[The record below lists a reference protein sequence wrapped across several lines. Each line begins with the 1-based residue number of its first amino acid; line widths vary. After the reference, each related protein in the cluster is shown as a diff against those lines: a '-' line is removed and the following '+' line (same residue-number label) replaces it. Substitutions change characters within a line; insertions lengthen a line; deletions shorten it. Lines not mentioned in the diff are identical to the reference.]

1 MAQCKNKFNV
11 CPSPS
16 SDSGA
21 VRADSLECKLVAP
34 VVRSFRVVRQPGRFA
49 DFVRPDD
56 LQDASSD
63 DNEDESSDSS
73 GCGADSEVERI
84 TQKVVHLSLAD
95 VLPVGSQSAVPLQ
108 MVNESAVSDVRPVFS
123 LPSFVPAHEPEFE
136 WGMLSG
142 HDALS
147 SLKSAYEV
155 IAKFRP
161 NTFDLPGGGSGKSF
175 VQEIT
180 RLNRAFADRSPSE
193 RISNLAEMVM
203 PALLLQRPL
212 GSKRNPKEY
221 KECLE
226 RRLELWKH
234 GDIASLLKEAVTIQD
249 RLSGVSGSRVFD
261 ETTSRRFAE
270 MVFSGNGRGAMAI
283 LSSCAKGGVLPLTDD
298 VVSDLK
304 KKHPKAEEADV
315 RALIQ
320 TPLPD
325 VDLKAIFEAID
336 GEKIKRC
343 TLRTEGAAGVSQATD
358 KLWRKMVS
366 SFKASSVD
374 LCKAVADVARRM
386 ATEYVDPVALAH
398 LLSNKGLPLDKM
410 PGVRPIGIGEIK
422 RRIIGKAIVE
432 AANFDIQ
439 KAAGPLQLCAG
450 QSSGVEAAVHAMKE
464 IWELHATD
472 GILMVDAD
480 NAFNRLNRKVALWN
494 IQFTCP
500 ALKCVVINTYRV
512 DSSIYIL
519 GGVTIQS
526 SEGTTQGD
534 PIAMVM
540 YAVSLSPLTQCL
552 LNGLSKQDCK
562 QVWFADDGNGGGKLE
577 ALRAWWDA
585 LASKGPMFG
594 YFPNAAKSVLLVKES
609 CLVKAEQIFEG
620 TQIKVDVTGQRHLG
634 AVIGSAI
641 YKTNFV
647 KLKVDDW
654 VASVNVLAKIAVSQP
669 HAAHSVFV
677 HRLQAKWGF
686 LMRTVPSLS
695 ELLQPLE
702 EAIRMRL
709 IPAILGKEVSDLER
723 SLLSLPAK
731 FAGLG
736 IRNPVE
742 ECQRA
747 YERSKALTV
756 PLTDAI
762 IRQAEDFDPG
772 KMKRAQDLIL
782 KQQYR
787 ASDQF
792 FKEALG
798 TLSVGA
804 TPGLKIAINLACEK
818 GASSW
823 AMARPLHE
831 FGTVLHKRDFRDA
844 VFLRYGWE
852 PPGLFEKCA
861 CGALFNVAHATTC
874 MTGGF
879 RIMMHNDLA
888 GEIAD
893 RMSEA
898 GCRDVMLEPDLLPVD
913 GEAFKLKSANK
924 EDDAR
929 SDIRVDG
936 FWGKKRRAFFDVMVF
951 TPFARSYLN
960 RSLKSVYAE
969 HEGRKNRQ
977 YKERILKVEQAD
989 FTPLVFSL
997 SGGMGPQAQAVVRR
1011 LGELLAGR
1019 QNVPRSVMMGWLRTR
1034 LSFTILRAVIA
1045 CLRGCRSLKFE
1056 ACVGKAELAMSEAR
1070 IGSGA

>member
-1 MAQCKNKFNV
+1 M
-11 CPSPS
+11 
-16 SDSGA
+16 G
-21 VRADSLECKLVAP
+21 
-34 VVRSFRVVRQPGRFA
+34 
-49 DFVRPDD
+49 DF
-56 LQDASSD
+56 
-63 DNEDESSDSS
+63 
-73 GCGADSEVERI
+73 I
-84 TQKVVHLSLAD
+84 
-95 VLPVGSQSAVPLQ
+95 
-108 MVNESAVSDVRPVFS
+108 
-123 LPSFVPAHEPEFE
+123 
-136 WGMLSG
+136 LSG
-142 HDALS
+142 PDALAK
-147 SLKSAYEV
+147 LESAYEV

-161 NTFDLPGGGSGKSF
+161 NTFDLPGGASGKFF
-175 VQEIT
+175 VQEVT
-180 RLNRAFADRSPSE
+180 KLNRAFADRSPRE

-212 GSKRNPKEY
+212 GSKRNPKVY
-221 KECLE
+221 KECLT
-226 RRLELWKH
+226 RRLESWKR

-249 RLSGVSGSRVFD
+249 RLSAHSGSRGFD

-283 LSSCAKGGVLPLTDD
+283 LSSCAKGGVLQLTDE
-298 VVSDLK
+298 VVSALK
-304 KKHPKAEEADV
+304 KKHPQAEEADV

-320 TPLPD
+320 APLPD
-325 VDLKAIFEAID
+325 IDLKAIFEAVD
-336 GEKIKRC
+336 GEKIKTC

-366 SFKASSVD
+366 SFKESSVD
-374 LCKAVADVARRM
+374 LCKAVADVARRI
-386 ATEYVDPVALAH
+386 ATEYVDPVALSH

-500 ALKCVVINTYRV
+500 ALKCVVINTYRK
-512 DSSIYIL
+512 DASIFIL
-519 GGVTIQS
+519 GGIIIQS

-540 YAVSLSPLTQCL
+540 YAVSLSPLAQSL
-552 LNGLSKQDCK
+552 SSEVSKQDCK
-562 QVWFADDGNGGGKLE
+562 QVWFADDGNGGGTLA

-585 LASKGPMFG
+585 LASIGPMYG
-594 YFPNAAKSVLLVKES
+594 YFPNAGKSVLLVKEAS
-609 CLVKAEQIFEG
+609 LEEANRVFEG
-620 TQIKVDVTGQRHLG
+620 TNIKVDIAGQSHLG
-634 AVIGSAI
+634 EVIGSALFKSN
-641 YKTNFV
+641 YV
-647 KLKVDDW
+647 RGRVDEW
-654 VASVNVLAKIAVSQP
+654 VASVDVLAKIAVSQP

-686 LMRTVPSLS
+686 LMRTVPNLS
-695 ELLQPLE
+695 EQMQPLE
-702 EAIRMRL
+702 DAIRMRL
-709 IPAILGKEVSDLER
+709 IPAILGKEVSALER

-736 IRNPVE
+736 IKNPVE

-747 YERSKALTV
+747 YERSKALTM
-756 PLTDAI
+756 PLTEVI
-762 IRQAEDFDPG
+762 VRQDEFFDPG
-772 KMKRAQDLIL
+772 SMKKIQDVIL
-782 KQQYR
+782 KQQHR
-787 ASDQF
+787 ASDQL

-798 TLSVGA
+798 NLLERA
-804 TPGLKIAINLACEK
+804 TPSLKTAISLAREK

-852 PPGLFEKCA
+852 PPGLSEKCA
-861 CGALFNVAHATTC
+861 CGAFFNVAHATTC

-888 GEIAD
+888 EEMAD
-893 RMSEA
+893 RMREA

-913 GEAFKLKSANK
+913 GEAFKLKTANK
-924 EDDAR
+924 QDDAR
-929 SDIRVDG
+929 SDIRVEG
-936 FWGKKRRAFFDVMVF
+936 FWGKRRRAYFDVMVF
-951 TPFARSYLN
+951 TPFARSYSN
-960 RSLKSVYAE
+960 RSLKAIYAE
-969 HEGRKNRQ
+969 HEGRKNRE

-997 SGGMGPQAQAVVRR
+997 TGGMGPQAQAVVRR
-1011 LGELLAGR
+1011 LGDLLAER
-1019 QNVPRSVMMGWLRTR
+1019 QNVSKSVMMGWLRAR
-1034 LSFTILRAVIA
+1034 LSFTILRAVIT
-1045 CLRGCRSLKFE
+1045 CLRGCRSLKIE
-1056 ACVGKAELAMSEAR
+1056 ACVGKAELAVSEAR
-1070 IGSGA
+1070 IARERAGPGA